1 MNCKNILMNKKIY
14 IRLLFLLA
22 FATSWAQQEETEN
35 SPLGLSTSEYF
46 HFISSQQVAVKS
58 ATTSNSSVFV
68 TQIGDYNSLTT
79 QVTTLTDQSVYTQI
93 GDNNHILVL
102 AETKS
107 LNQSIQ
113 QQGEGNYFQSY
124 GNDPYANHSIQVNQN
139 GINQDITV
147 FGNNSMSDKMI
158 INMNGTDSSLIV
170 RNF

>member
-1 MNCKNILMNKKIY
+1 MNKKLY
-14 IRLLFLLA
+14 IQLLILLA
-22 FATSWAQQEETEN
+22 FATSWAQHEETEN
-35 SPLGLSTSEYF
+35 NSLGLSESEYF
-46 HFISSQQVAVKS
+46 HFIGSQQVAARV

-79 QVTTLTDQSVYTQI
+79 QVKTRTDQSVYTQV

-107 LNQSIQ
+107 LNQNIQ
-113 QQGEGNYFQSY
+113 QQGEGNYFQSF
-124 GNDPYANHSIQVNQN
+124 GNDLHANHSIQVNQN

-158 INMNGTDSSLIV
+158 INMNGTDSSLII